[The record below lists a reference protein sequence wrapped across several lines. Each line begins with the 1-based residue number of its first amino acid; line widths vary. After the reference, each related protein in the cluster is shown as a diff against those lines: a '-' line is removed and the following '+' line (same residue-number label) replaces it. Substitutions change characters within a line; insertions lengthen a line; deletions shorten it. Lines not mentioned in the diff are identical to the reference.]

1 MGVTYKIDTA
11 KNRVRIIVSGKTDA
25 SDWISC
31 FTELKEHEFKRDDMN
46 MLLDVRK
53 HESVIDTKTVLA
65 VTNLSTTKATPI
77 KLAFLVSRV
86 VSVGMANMASAHL
99 EKKNIHTRIF
109 EDENEAED
117 WLQGD

>member
-11 KNRVRIIVSGKTDA
+11 NNTVRIIVSGKTDA

-31 FTELKEHEFKRDDMN
+31 FTELKEEEHKRVDMN
-46 MLLDVRK
+46 MLIDARK

-65 VTNLSTTKATPI
+65 VTNLSATRATPI

-99 EKKNIHTRIF
+99 EKKNIHTRVF
-109 EDENEAED
+109 EDEKEAEN
-117 WLQGD
+117 WLQGN

>member
-11 KNRVRIIVSGKTDA
+11 KNMIRVIVSGKTDA
-25 SDWISC
+25 SDWINC
-31 FTELKEHEFKRDDMN
+31 FTELRDHELKKDDMN
-46 MLLDVRK
+46 MLLDARE
-53 HESVIDTKTVLA
+53 HESVVDTKTVLA
-65 VTNLSTTKATPI
+65 VTNLSTIRATPI

-86 VSVGMANMASAHL
+86 VSVGMANMASSHL

-109 EDENEAED
+109 EDEKEAED